1 MSILSDDVDFYTGG
15 FSSSYGDKLSSVM
28 ELSFREGN
36 RDEFDSQLDLN
47 FAGFGIAAEG
57 PVNNGKGSWLFSAR
71 RSFLDLLVDAIGE
84 VGAVPK
90 YSDYQ
95 GKFVYDLS
103 PNHKITVLEILGID
117 HINFDLESST
127 EDSLN
132 IYGKADI
139 VENVTGV
146 NWRYLWNKNGF
157 SNTSVS
163 HNFTDYKNVY
173 FSTRDT
179 SGLVDNKSLEQE
191 FKIRNVNFYRFN
203 SSNEIEFGFD
213 AKGIAMD
220 YNYIFDEY
228 NDPFGNIT
236 PALTV
241 DDKISAQKYGAF
253 LSYGWKPTPKLTL
266 TPGARVDY
274 FSFNENK
281 HFSPR
286 FSMSYQLTNNTS
298 INGATGVFRQNLPL
312 VLLSQQP
319 EK

>member
-1 MSILSDDVDFYTGG
+1 M
-15 FSSSYGDKLSSVM
+15 
-28 ELSFREGN
+28 
-36 RDEFDSQLDLN
+36 N

-71 RSFLDLLVDAIGE
+71 RSFLDLLVEAIGE

-117 HINFDLESST
+117 NIDFDLESST

-228 NDPFGNIT
+228 NDPFGKNT

-253 LSYGWKPTPKLTL
+253 LSY
-266 TPGARVDY
+266 
-274 FSFNENK
+274 S
-281 HFSPR
+281 
-286 FSMSYQLTNNTS
+286 
-298 INGATGVFRQNLPL
+298 
-312 VLLSQQP
+312 
-319 EK
+319 